1 MKLKLTKRSVESLPP
16 GLHWDT
22 EVPGFGCRV
31 SEAGTR
37 AFILQY
43 RFNGRQTKKNI
54 GKFPLMRVDEARRI
68 AFKWAADLQQGKPPV
83 EVKEEGK
90 YVSDACARYLR
101 EVSTGKKPKTQEL
114 DKVFVDKWINPHMG
128 HVKVADLT
136 SADISRLHF
145 IMRDRPSA
153 ANRAVSLL
161 QNILTHCETW
171 GLRPQGTNPAHRV
184 KRNKEVAR
192 SRYLSVEE
200 FKRLSA
206 SLDHFQPRFPN
217 VVNLLRLLMLTG
229 ARRGEIMT
237 LRWNDIRDGVI
248 HLRDSK
254 TGPRTLHV
262 GQAARKML
270 GSMPRVSE
278 WVIPG
283 HSVGQPLKDPSPVWR
298 KIRDHAELGDF
309 TIHDLRH
316 SFASMAVNSGG
327 HISSVGVLLGHTKI
341 QTTKRYSHHTPDVVQ
356 AEADRVSA
364 LISNLMMSR

>member
-1 MKLKLTKRSVESLPP
+1 M
-16 GLHWDT
+16 
-22 EVPGFGCRV
+22 PGFGCRV

-90 YVSDACARYLR
+90 YVSD
-101 EVSTGKKPKTQEL
+101 V
-114 DKVFVDKWINPHMG
+114 
-128 HVKVADLT
+128 
-136 SADISRLHF
+136 HF

-200 FKRLSA
+200 
-206 SLDHFQPRFPN
+206 
-217 VVNLLRLLMLTG
+217 
-229 ARRGEIMT
+229 
-237 LRWNDIRDGVI
+237 
-248 HLRDSK
+248 
-254 TGPRTLHV
+254 
-262 GQAARKML
+262 
-270 GSMPRVSE
+270 GSS
-278 WVIPG
+278 WVPG
-283 HSVGQPLKDPSPVWR
+283 C
-298 KIRDHAELGDF
+298 
-309 TIHDLRH
+309 
-316 SFASMAVNSGG
+316 
-327 HISSVGVLLGHTKI
+327 
-341 QTTKRYSHHTPDVVQ
+341 
-356 AEADRVSA
+356 
-364 LISNLMMSR
+364 